1 MAQCYWSGNPLPKDS
16 FRAMDTAK
24 TSNKS
29 SQTNSQAVTKPKHA
43 SPPIS

>member
-1 MAQCYWSGNPLPKDS
+1 MDQCYWSGNPLPKDS

-29 SQTNSQAVTKPKHA
+29 SQTNSQVVTKPKHA